1 MNPHAAG
8 LVELIAVGGKP
19 VAAVPIRGVSLREEP
34 PPEPDLM
41 VMMPTDREGMYG
53 RRCRACGS
61 YFRTSHPF
69 TERCPYCPAMRD
81 GLEDQLSFIE
91 RQYRAIVEAA
101 TGPDGDTRID
111 FDAQV
116 AQPSS
121 PHRWVY
127 AEDLGGHPKPAI
139 DRQLKT
145 GHSR

>member
-81 GLEDQLSFIE
+81 GLEFFTDDQLSFIE

-121 PHRWVY
+121 GDQSSP
-127 AEDLGGHPKPAI
+127 
-139 DRQLKT
+139 
-145 GHSR
+145 